1 MVTKNEIFVKDG
13 IQQSE
18 EAIKKILEKTG
29 NAFETMETCIEA
41 LGSDFLSLS
50 LYEFK
55 ASLTNCHAKDRSKAE
70 VKDDFDED
78 IKYIDNFITK
88 ITPLGGTPNMMQQ
101 ASSARDYLEDRKEFW
116 SQQRVG
122 RNKHS

>member
-1 MVTKNEIFVKDG
+1 MKDG

-55 ASLTNCHAKDRSKAE
+55 ASLTNCHARSKKE
-70 VKDDFDED
+70 VRDDFDED

-88 ITPLGGTPNMMQQ
+88 INQLGGNPSMMQ
-101 ASSARDYLEDRKEFW
+101 
-116 SQQRVG
+116 
-122 RNKHS
+122 

>member
-1 MVTKNEIFVKDG
+1 
-13 IQQSE
+13 
-18 EAIKKILEKTG
+18 
-29 NAFETMETCIEA
+29 METCIEA

-55 ASLTNCHAKDRSKAE
+55 SSLTNCHAKDRSKKE

-88 ITPLGGTPNMMQQ
+88 INQLGGNPSMMQQ

-122 RNKHS
+122 RNKQS